1 MPLKTVRR
9 RKRLTG
15 SVRTRLRAKKKRRR
29 SPAPSSLLLLRSE
42 SAACWA
48 RADGIRNVFAAN
60 DFCGSTAFSGLPH
73 PSRYTIVQL
82 HINGVLQPG
91 SCYSLTSKGLRLL
104 SGDPPA
110 PDVPILLLYIRLL
123 LPQES
128 RRTAGGRSGR
138 RSLPFKSGQHT
149 PPPPWLKPVITA
161 SSLVTGTV
169 LTETATLVRE
179 EARRFTAAVTAA
191 MIHAAA
197 GNTVIPAAAFLNDEG
212 EALIGLLP
220 LPGPGGAYNVFVNG
234 ILQPHGLTA
243 LSGEALT
250 LRSALILPGT
260 PVILE
265 MHDYAR
271 SVSASRSVPALT
283 VETVLVT

>member
-1 MPLKTVRR
+1 MPLKTARR

-29 SPAPSSLLLLRSE
+29 SAAPSSLLLLRSE
-42 SAACWA
+42 SAACWT
-48 RADGIRNVFAAN
+48 RADGIRSVFGAAE
-60 DFCGSTAFSGLPH
+60 FSGSKASSGLPH
-73 PSRYTIVQL
+73 PQRYTITQL

-104 SGDPPA
+104 SGEPPA
-110 PDVPILLLYIRLL
+110 PGVPILLLYIRLL
-123 LPQES
+123 LPQEG
-128 RRTAGGRSGR
+128 RRTARGRNGR
-138 RSLPFKSGQHT
+138 RNRALASGQHT
-149 PPPPWLKPVITA
+149 PPPWLKPVITA

-243 LSGEALT
+243 LSGEALI
-250 LRSALILPGT
+250 LRSGLILPGT